1 MSACK
6 VAVCVRCGKTS
17 SALRPGR
24 TPQPECADCRRRAP
38 RVPERVVQQQCV
50 HLLRSLGGLV
60 WVLGTTRRQGDYRG
74 TMQTP
79 GLPDVVFALKGRMGM
94 LECKAAG
101 GRLRP
106 EQETFRQA
114 CQDCGVHHVV
124 GGVDELVAWLVGQG
138 LVRADHV
145 PHYRLPGAG
154 SAKSPRLA
162 VQQPRRATQPLRR
175 GAIDPEPPSG
185 AARRSVSQSLG
196 RGQP

>member
-1 MSACK
+1 MK
-6 VAVCVRCGKTS
+6 
-17 SALRPGR
+17 
-24 TPQPECADCRRRAP
+24 AP
-38 RVPERVVQQQCV
+38 RLPERVVQRQCV
-50 HLLRSLGGLV
+50 ALLRSLGGLV
-60 WVLGTTRRQGDYRG
+60 WVLGTARPRTDGHQG
-74 TMQTP
+74 TCQTP

-114 CQDCGVHHVV
+114 CQDCGVHHVT
-124 GGVDELVAWLVGQG
+124 GGVDELVAWLVAEG
-138 LVRADHV
+138 LVKADAV

-185 AARRSVSQSLG
+185 AARRSVSQSPG